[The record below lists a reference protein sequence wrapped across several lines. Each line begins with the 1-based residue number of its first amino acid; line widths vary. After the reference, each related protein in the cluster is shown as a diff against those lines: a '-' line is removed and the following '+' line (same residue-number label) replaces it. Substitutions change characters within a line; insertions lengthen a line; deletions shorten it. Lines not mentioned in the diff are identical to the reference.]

1 MRHATGPS
9 RLILINSGKFDYG
22 EVELGSP
29 LHLIGPNNVGKTTLI
44 STLQFLY
51 VDSQKQMH
59 FSRSLDETRRYY
71 FPGQDSYVLFEC
83 LTPTGYM
90 VVGVRG
96 LGPLKGWEFRRF
108 LYKGMYSR
116 DDFIDN
122 EGKVRG
128 FDDIRRDLG
137 VREYTELKPHDLMNA
152 LTGIGGGA
160 GVNLGL
166 VPVRNRN
173 GYSKFK
179 TIFRN
184 LLRLAH
190 LSQQELKTFLLDVN
204 RSELRRTEIDLAGD
218 FSPQYKRVLKSVRE
232 LADLRANAEIA
243 VELLKRDDDRK
254 KLRTELPEIRASL
267 ITASKLKQSELELE
281 LKDASTRLDA
291 LRVQDSELDQRKHD
305 LMQSLNGIQ
314 RKIGVLEDRLERFQT
329 SEERFAAYMHEFEES
344 QIKNLDER
352 ITGIALLLKD
362 AVREGADQVRD
373 RLAGSERDLERRRN
387 NLNNL
392 SNSAAAHWG
401 ELPDKS
407 DGIFRIINKDILFLP
422 DGPGGLEVLNREGV
436 SSRLKTIA
444 DGINSAVYADDSMRL
459 NLDSLDPPDFKLLT
473 DRKRLELSIAGLE
486 ATVERDRQTLEA
498 IEQREQLRQQ
508 HHEQKKELSMKQRLH
523 NEWEKFEED
532 RQHAGEWEEE
542 LSVHKTEESDIS
554 LELDEISAT
563 RHGLAEKESRLS
575 GKIGIC
581 RNDLAELSEK
591 TFGLPELPSQW
602 VSEIRGVES
611 ELGLDELFRR
621 FDRMYS
627 REEHL
632 SDRIADGLR
641 GIESRTYGKYPASDE
656 DGTLALLREDIAALD
671 KKEEAVR
678 KLWLGLATD
687 LGQAFKALIQS
698 FEILEGKV
706 RELNRQLSGVSISD
720 LKRLTL
726 RISENRQWT
735 TMIRRK
741 MEADEMPL
749 FSDRKAVEESLE
761 SLGELLEKTGSGRIH
776 LLDMFNLS
784 FEITTA
790 DGKSRTFTRLE
801 NIESHGTTITI
812 KVLMNLMLL
821 RGLIAGREVRI
832 PFYLDEASSLDR
844 DNLFSV
850 VETAFGM
857 GFPAILASPD
867 AMDAAENLYF
877 MRDISGRV
885 HLDPEKSRIHLSRS
899 YAPTVQEPEE
909 YETG

>member
-1 MRHATGPS
+1 MRHAAGPS

-44 STLQFLY
+44 ATLQFLY

-59 FSRSLDETRRYY
+59 FSRSMDETRRYY

-128 FDDIRRDLG
+128 FDDISRDLG
-137 VREYTELKPHDLMNA
+137 VRDYTELKPSDMMSS

-173 GYSKFK
+173 DYVKFK

-190 LSQQELKTFLLDVN
+190 LSQQELKNFLLDVN
-204 RSELRRTEIDLAGD
+204 RSELRLTEIDLAGD
-218 FSPQYKRVLKSVRE
+218 FSPQYRRVLKSVRE
-232 LADLRANAEIA
+232 LADLRANGEIA
-243 VELLKRDDDRK
+243 NELLKHDDDRK
-254 KLRTELPEIRASL
+254 KLRIELPEIQASL
-267 ITASKLKQSELELE
+267 VTASKLKQSELELE
-281 LKDASTRLDA
+281 LKEVSTKLNS
-291 LRVQDSELDQRKHD
+291 LSLQDSELDQRKHK

-314 RKIGVLEDRLERFQT
+314 RRIGVLEDRLERFQS
-329 SEERFAAYMHEFEES
+329 SEQKFASYMHEFEES
-344 QIKNLDER
+344 QIKGLEEKV
-352 ITGIALLLKD
+352 TEIALLLKD
-362 AVREGADQVRD
+362 AVREDTDQVGN
-373 RLAGSERDLERRRN
+373 RLADSEKELEKRRKH
-387 NLNNL
+387 LNNL
-392 SNSAAAHWG
+392 SNSAAARWG
-401 ELPDKS
+401 DLPGKS

-422 DGPGGLEVLNREGV
+422 DGSDGLEVLNREV
-436 SSRLKTIA
+436 ISHRLKTIA
-444 DGINSAVYADDSMRL
+444 DGIDSMVYTDDSMRL
-459 NLDSLDPPDFKLLT
+459 NLASLDPPDFRLLT

-486 ATVERDRQTLEA
+486 VTVERDRQTLEA
-498 IEQREQLRQQ
+498 IEQRDQLKQQ
-508 HHEQKKELSMKQRLH
+508 HLELKSELSGKRRLH

-532 RQHAGEWEEE
+532 RHHAGEWEEE
-542 LSVHKTEESDIS
+542 LSGHKTEESNIS

-575 GKIGIC
+575 GKIDTC
-581 RNDLAELSEK
+581 RNDLVELSEK
-591 TFGLPELPSQW
+591 TAGLPELPSQW
-602 VSEIRGVES
+602 VLEIRGVES

-621 FDRMYS
+621 FERMFG
-627 REEHL
+627 REESL
-632 SDRIADGLR
+632 SIRIADGLR

-678 KLWLGLATD
+678 NLWLGLATD
-687 LGQAFKALIQS
+687 LGQAFKSLLQS

-726 RISENRQWT
+726 KISENRQWT
-735 TMIRRK
+735 TFIRRK

-749 FSDRKAVEESLE
+749 FSDRRAVEESLE
-761 SLGELLEKTGSGRIH
+761 SLGELLRKTTGGKIH

-790 DGKSRTFTRLE
+790 DGKTRAFTRLE

-821 RGLIAGREVRI
+821 RGLIAGREVMI

-850 VETAFGM
+850 VETAFSM

-877 MRDISGRV
+877 MRDINGRV
-885 HLDPEKSRIHLSRS
+885 HLDPEKSRIHLTRS
-899 YAPTVQEPEE
+899 YALAAQEPEKI
-909 YETG
+909 

>member
-44 STLQFLY
+44 ATLQFLY

-108 LYKGMYSR
+108 LYRGMYAR
-116 DDFIDN
+116 EVFIDG

-137 VREYTELKPHDLMNA
+137 VRNYTELKPSDMMNA

-173 GYSKFK
+173 DYVKFK

-204 RSELRRTEIDLAGD
+204 RSELRLTEIDLAGD
-218 FSPQYKRVLKSVRE
+218 FSPQYNRVKKSVRE

-254 KLRTELPEIRASL
+254 KLRIELPEIRAAL
-267 ITASKLKQSELELE
+267 ITASKLKQAELE
-281 LKDASTRLDA
+281 LKLKGTSTRLDA
-291 LRVQDSELDQRKHD
+291 LRLQDGELDQKKHE

-314 RKIGVLEDRLERFQT
+314 RKIGVLEDRLERFKS
-329 SEERFAAYMHEFEES
+329 SEQKFASYMHEFEES
-344 QIKNLDER
+344 QIQGMDEEV
-352 ITGIALLLKD
+352 TEIALLLKD
-362 AVREGADQVRD
+362 AVREDADQVRN
-373 RLAGSERDLERRRN
+373 RLAGSERDLEKLTK

-401 ELPDKS
+401 VLPDKS

-422 DGPGGLEVLNREGV
+422 DGPDGLEVLNREGV
-436 SSRLKTIA
+436 SRSLKTIA
-444 DGINSAVYADDSMRL
+444 DGIDSMVYADDSLRL
-459 NLDSLDPPDFKLLT
+459 NLASLDPPDFKLLT

-486 ATVERDRQTLEA
+486 ATVERDKQTLEA
-498 IEQREQLRQQ
+498 VERREELEQKHLDL
-508 HHEQKKELSMKQRLH
+508 KKELSEKRRLH
-523 NEWEKFEED
+523 NEWEKFEAD
-532 RQHAGEWEEE
+532 RHHAGEWQEE
-542 LSVHKTEESDIS
+542 LSVQKTEESNIS
-554 LELDEISAT
+554 GELDEISAT
-563 RHGLAEKESRLS
+563 RHGLAEKESRPS
-575 GKIGIC
+575 GKIDNYG
-581 RNDLAELSEK
+581 NDLSELAEK
-591 TFGLPELPSQW
+591 TARLPELPSQW
-602 VSEIRGVES
+602 VSEIRGIES

-621 FDRMYS
+621 FERMYS
-627 REEHL
+627 REETL
-632 SDRIADGLR
+632 SIRIADGLR

-656 DGTLALLREDIAALD
+656 DGTLTLLREDIDALD

-678 KLWLGLATD
+678 NLWQGLATD
-687 LGQAFKALIQS
+687 LGQAFKSLLQS
-698 FEILEGKV
+698 YEILKGKV
-706 RELNRQLSGVSISD
+706 RDLNRQLSDVSISD

-735 TMIRRK
+735 VMIRRK

-761 SLGELLEKTGSGRIH
+761 SLGELLRKTAGGKVH

-784 FEITTA
+784 FEIATS
-790 DGKSRTFTRLE
+790 DGKTREFTRLE

-821 RGLIAGREVRI
+821 RGLIAGREVMI

-844 DNLFSV
+844 DNLSSV
-850 VETAFGM
+850 VEAAFGM

-877 MRDISGRV
+877 MRDINGRV

-899 YAPTVQEPEE
+899 YAPTVQKPEE
-909 YETG
+909 YETN

>member
-1 MRHATGPS
+1 MRYATGPS
-9 RLILINSGKFDYG
+9 RLVLINSGKFDYG

-44 STLQFLY
+44 ATLQFLY

-116 DDFIDN
+116 EDFIDG

-137 VREYTELKPHDLMNA
+137 VRDYTELKPSDMMSA
-152 LTGIGGGA
+152 LTGIGGG
-160 GVNLGL
+160 GGMNLGL

-173 GYSKFK
+173 GYVKFK

-204 RSELRRTEIDLAGD
+204 RSELRLTEIDLAGD
-218 FSPQYKRVLKSVRE
+218 FSPQYRRVEKSVRE

-243 VELLKRDDDRK
+243 VELLKRDNDRK

-267 ITASKLKQSELELE
+267 ITASRLKQSELEKE
-281 LKDASTRLDA
+281 LKDASAGLDA
-291 LRVQDSELDQRKHD
+291 LRLQDSELDQRNHE
-305 LMQSLNGIQ
+305 LMRSLNGIQ
-314 RKIGVLEDRLERFQT
+314 RRIGVLEDRLERFR
-329 SEERFAAYMHEFEES
+329 SSREKYASYMNEFEES
-344 QIKNLDER
+344 KIKSLEEEV
-352 ITGIALLLKD
+352 TEIALLLKD
-362 AVREGADQVRD
+362 AVREDADQVRN
-373 RLAGSERDLERRRN
+373 RLAGSEKDLEKRRR

-392 SNSAAAHWG
+392 SNSAAARWG
-401 ELPDKS
+401 DLPGKS
-407 DGIFRIINKDILFLP
+407 DGIFRIINKDILSLP
-422 DGPGGLEVLNREGV
+422 DGSDGLEVLNREGV
-436 SSRLKTIA
+436 SRRLKTIA
-444 DGINSAVYADDSMRL
+444 DGIDSTVYEDAFMRL
-459 NLDSLDPPDFKLLT
+459 NLASLDTPDFSLLT
-473 DRKRLELSIAGLE
+473 DRKQLELSIAGLE

-498 IEQREQLRQQ
+498 VEQREELEAQ
-508 HHEQKKELSMKQRLH
+508 HLELKKELSKKQRLH

-532 RQHAGEWEEE
+532 RHHAGEWEEE
-542 LSVHKTEESDIS
+542 LKAHKKEESNIS

-575 GKIGIC
+575 GKIDIC
-581 RNDLAELSEK
+581 RNDLVELSEK
-591 TFGLPELPSQW
+591 TAGLPGLPSQW

-621 FDRMYS
+621 FERMFGRQES
-627 REEHL
+627 L
-632 SDRIADGLR
+632 STRIADGLR

-671 KKEEAVR
+671 EKEEAVR

-687 LGQAFKALIQS
+687 LGQAFKSLLQS
-698 FEILEGKV
+698 YEILEGKV
-706 RELNRQLSGVSISD
+706 RDLNRQLSGVSISD

-726 RISENRQWT
+726 RIFENRQWT

-741 MEADEMPL
+741 IEADEMPL

-761 SLGELLEKTGSGRIH
+761 SLGELLRKTAGGKIH

-790 DGKSRTFTRLE
+790 DGKTRTFTRLE

-821 RGLIAGREVRI
+821 RGLIAGREVMI

-850 VETAFGM
+850 VEAAFGM

-877 MRDISGRV
+877 MRDINGRV
-885 HLDPEKSRIHLSRS
+885 HLDPEKSKIHLSRS
-899 YAPTVQEPEE
+899 YATNVQKPEE

>member
-1 MRHATGPS
+1 MRHTTGPS

-44 STLQFLY
+44 ATLQFLY

-83 LTPTGYM
+83 LAPTGYM

-108 LYKGMYSR
+108 LYRGMYSR
-116 DDFIDN
+116 EDFIDG

-137 VREYTELKPHDLMNA
+137 VRDYTEMKPSDMMSA

-173 GYSKFK
+173 DYVKFK

-218 FSPQYKRVLKSVRE
+218 FSPQHNRVKKSVRE

-267 ITASKLKQSELELE
+267 ITASRLKQAELELE
-281 LKDASTRLDA
+281 LKETSTRLDA
-291 LRVQDSELDQRKHD
+291 LRLQDSDLDQRKRE
-305 LMQSLNGIQ
+305 LMQSLNVIQ
-314 RKIGVLEDRLERFQT
+314 RRIGVLEDRLERFNS
-329 SEERFAAYMHEFEES
+329 SEQKFASYMHEFEES
-344 QIKNLDER
+344 QIQDMDEKV
-352 ITGIALLLKD
+352 TEIALLLKD
-362 AVREGADQVRD
+362 AVREDADQVRN
-373 RLAGSERDLERRRN
+373 RLAGSEKDVEQLRKK
-387 NLNNL
+387 LNNL
-392 SNSAAAHWG
+392 SNSAAVHWG
-401 ELPDKS
+401 DLPGKS

-422 DGPGGLEVLNREGV
+422 DGPDGLEVLNREGI
-436 SSRLKTIA
+436 SRRLKTIA
-444 DGINSAVYADDSMRL
+444 DGIDSMVYADDSLRL
-459 NLDSLDPPDFKLLT
+459 NLDSLEPPDFKLLT

-486 ATVERDRQTLEA
+486 ATVARDRQTLEA

-508 HHEQKKELSMKQRLH
+508 HLELKNELSKKQKLH

-532 RQHAGEWEEE
+532 RHHAGEWEEE
-542 LSVHKTEESDIS
+542 LSGHKSEESNIS
-554 LELDEISAT
+554 GELDEISAT
-563 RHGLAEKESRLS
+563 RYGLAEKESRLA
-575 GKIGIC
+575 GKIEIC
-581 RNDLAELSEK
+581 GKELTELEEK

-602 VSEIRGVES
+602 VSEIRGVET

-621 FDRMYS
+621 FERMYS
-627 REEHL
+627 REESL
-632 SDRIADGLR
+632 SVRIADGLR

-656 DGTLALLREDIAALD
+656 DGTLVLLREDIDALD

-687 LGQAFKALIQS
+687 LGQAFKALLQS
-698 FEILEGKV
+698 YEILEGKV
-706 RELNRQLSGVSISD
+706 RDLNRQLSGVSISD

-749 FSDRKAVEESLE
+749 FSDRKAVEKSLD
-761 SLGELLEKTGSGRIH
+761 SLGELLSKTGSGRIH

-790 DGKSRTFTRLE
+790 DGKTRTFTILE

-821 RGLIAGREVRI
+821 RGLIAGREVMI

-877 MRDISGRV
+877 MRDINGRV

-899 YAPTVQEPEE
+899 YASAEGGPEE
-909 YETG
+909 YETD